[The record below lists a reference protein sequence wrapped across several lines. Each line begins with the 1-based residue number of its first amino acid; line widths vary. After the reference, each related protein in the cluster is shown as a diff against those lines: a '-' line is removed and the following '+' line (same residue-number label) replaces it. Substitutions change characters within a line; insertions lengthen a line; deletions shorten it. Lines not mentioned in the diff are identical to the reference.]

1 MTNKLRI
8 EQLLKESF
16 AGRFDD
22 ESLANGKNYLLYRVC
37 LKLVDEF
44 LKQELAL
51 VKEDETRSAQTKIL
65 MLETEMIQPIIV
77 SNFTV
82 NIRGKVDRVEEKND
96 IINIADY
103 KTGSDSGNKL
113 NVDDIKQLPDTPKF
127 SKAMQLLMY
136 AWMYWS
142 ANGKQEIN
150 LRSGIYWLRNSG
162 KGFDTLELDGNDVIT
177 KSILESFE
185 NVLCAVI
192 EKLLSPD
199 IPFAKTEDIKRC
211 TYCEFAKICRRE
223 KPDSNF

>member
-1 MTNKLRI
+1 
-8 EQLLKESF
+8 
-16 AGRFDD
+16 
-22 ESLANGKNYLLYRVC
+22 
-37 LKLVDEF
+37 
-44 LKQELAL
+44 
-51 VKEDETRSAQTKIL
+51 
-65 MLETEMIQPIIV
+65 MLETEMVQPLIV
-77 SNFTV
+77 SGFTV
-82 NIRGKVDRVEEKND
+82 NIRGKVDRVEEKNG

-113 NVDDIKQLPDTPKF
+113 NVDDLKQLPDTPKF

-142 ANGKQEIN
+142 ANGKQEVN
-150 LRSGIYWLRNSG
+150 LRSGIYWLRNSS
-162 KGFDTLELDGNDVIT
+162 KGFDTLEVDGNDVIT

-199 IPFAKTEDIKRC
+199 IPFTKTEDIKRC
-211 TYCEFAKICRRE
+211 TYCEFAKICSRE